1 MRDNNVFSSDLKIL
15 YIDKLPR
22 LETHL
27 DTDNIKNCIVSSL
40 LGLCE
45 INICNQ
51 KLLLKPDQ
59 IVFLGLDDN
68 IVPEN
73 EKILLS
79 ELEIMHFTL
88 ERIKKIGI
96 DKILK
101 FIINSMNE
109 HPIHVVINMEF
120 FESMFDHNEIT
131 KIIESLRNKVVSIDI
146 TGYNASSL
154 NNTKDVNIL
163 KLMRLFMVD
172 IMSLKEKKINIF
184 SEDTRFLIY
193 RPIEQENSDDIGW
206 YILRFTDLNK
216 REEILKKIDADDIV
230 NITIDDDDGEEIDI
244 YVTSTTISEQEQM
257 SYYTATNILDK
268 CLFPTEKVSML
279 FELVN
284 TPSDNSMN
292 KQTF

>member
-1 MRDNNVFSSDLKIL
+1 
-15 YIDKLPR
+15 
-22 LETHL
+22 
-27 DTDNIKNCIVSSL
+27 
-40 LGLCE
+40 
-45 INICNQ
+45 
-51 KLLLKPDQ
+51 
-59 IVFLGLDDN
+59 
-68 IVPEN
+68 
-73 EKILLS
+73 
-79 ELEIMHFTL
+79 
-88 ERIKKIGI
+88 
-96 DKILK
+96 
-101 FIINSMNE
+101 MNE
-109 HPIHVVINMEF
+109 HTIPDAINMEF
-120 FESMFDHNEIT
+120 FERMFDHNEIT
-131 KIIESLRNKVVSIDI
+131 KIIETLRNKVVSIDI